1 MRAEYR
7 EQMYEAK
14 ARYVEKIMRE
24 NQKKRTLTPEQHHLL
39 YELCDFRHQV
49 HTSVDDLWSGN
60 AEEMLDELDTDAL
73 EGGLREEIE
82 RVFGVA
88 PFERRNLMNADIWWE
103 LSGKEIADDDER
115 EEDREE
121 WCDEFYEA
129 VGDINREIEVFL
141 HRIDEK
147 HGTRYCP
154 TGYAREK

>member
-7 EQMYEAK
+7 KQMYEAK
-14 ARYVEKIMRE
+14 AGYVEKIMRE
-24 NQKKRTLTPEQHHLL
+24 NQRKRTLTPEQHRLL
-39 YELCDFRHQV
+39 YELCFFRHKMHKNV
-49 HTSVDDLWSGN
+49 KDLWSGN

-82 RVFGVA
+82 EAFGVA

-115 EEDREE
+115 EENRVD
-121 WCDEFYEA
+121 WYDEFYGA
-129 VGDINREIEVFL
+129 VGDINREIERFL
-141 HRIDEK
+141 RRIDEK